1 MSFFSSNVRANPCPQ
16 TSLSCTPVQWYQ
28 HYFRQLATVFQ
39 VYNAWWSWS
48 AMMNEDQAKS
58 WWLSEN
64 QTKSQHFTELAPASQ
79 QQCNVNSLRKWWP
92 CFRKWPG
99 QDFSHA
105 LHAHKSLLP
114 IRVSTKPTHQFVCH
128 TISYCWGKVLA
139 WYCRLTGHSCCRDT
153 VLQFTMWRSLDA
165 KLCNQTF
172 CRLRPPPSLP
182 RLLHMQCMQCNV
194 LSSTHCMCWAT
205 QLNPSSSSLVRF
217 TRPRDVSVQ
226 AAPIRPAAV
235 LVKYWAWATEG
246 KAAAVLV
253 DN

>member
-1 MSFFSSNVRANPCPQ
+1 MAEWKSDKVAAFHWACTSQPATMQCEQFEKMMTLLSQVARPRLFTCIACPQ
-16 TSLSCTPVQWYQ
+16 VIVADKSFHKTDSPVC
-28 HYFRQLATVFQ
+28 LP
-39 VYNAWWSWS
+39 YNII
-48 AMMNEDQAKS
+48 
-58 WWLSEN
+58 
-64 QTKSQHFTELAPASQ
+64 
-79 QQCNVNSLRKWWP
+79 
-92 CFRKWPG
+92 
-99 QDFSHA
+99 FSHIIA
-105 LHAHKSLLP
+105 DSP
-114 IRVSTKPTHQFVCH
+114 
-128 TISYCWGKVLA
+128 
-139 WYCRLTGHSCCRDT
+139 DT

-194 LSSTHCMCWAT
+194 LSSTHCMCWPT
-205 QLNPSSSSLVRF
+205 KLNPSSSSLVRF
-217 TRPRDVSVQ
+217 TRPRDVSAQ